1 MKLFIKN
8 RNLIYENIIIKRDA
22 LISLISFRG
31 WADPILLFIIFS
43 IYLMRVGLI
52 LIN

>member
-8 RNLIYENIIIKRDA
+8 KNLIYGKIIIKRDA

-43 IYLMRVGLI
+43 IYSMRVVLN